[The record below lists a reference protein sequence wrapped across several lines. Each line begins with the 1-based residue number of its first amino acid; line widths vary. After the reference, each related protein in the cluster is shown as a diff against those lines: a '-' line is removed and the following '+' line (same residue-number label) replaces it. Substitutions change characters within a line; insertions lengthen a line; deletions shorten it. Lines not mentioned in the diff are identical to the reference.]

1 MIHTTAIIIAV
12 LSIIT
17 NVFQYFWGRQTN
29 KMLEEL
35 EYRHSGLIDTYIE
48 IRGKFFDM
56 KNRVTKKPI
65 KREAVKK
72 RGPGRPL
79 GTKNKK

>member
-1 MIHTTAIIIAV
+1 MIHTTAIVLAV

-17 NVFQYFWGRQTN
+17 NVFQYFWGRQTSQ
-29 KMLEEL
+29 MLEEL

-48 IRGKFFDM
+48 IRGRFFDL
-56 KNRVTKKPI
+56 KNKEKKKPI
-65 KREAVKK
+65 KREAPKK
-72 RGPGRPL
+72 KGPGRPL